1 MPRWISE
8 IALPLVSGAALF
20 FGLVVLNW
28 SEVLFEFPS
37 VTRAAQ
43 APAAGLKDIAD
54 AVDQVVSMLMTIG
67 IGLFVF
73 FGFAIKYFFDKGV
86 PISIFAGLLA
96 FLFLIFEMIAIDLGY
111 YARAEIL
118 SLMIDRQAAFD
129 HLSVMVARQA
139 MFVHLSF
146 VTGVVASIHVV
157 LVDRRTG
164 SEEALPTPVH
174 TQPPG
179 A

>member
-1 MPRWISE
+1 MPKWNSE

-20 FGLVVLNW
+20 FGLVLLNW
-28 SEVLFEFPS
+28 SELLFEFPS

-43 APAAGLKDIAD
+43 APAAALKDIAD

-73 FGFAIKYFFDKGV
+73 FGFTIKYFFDKGV

-96 FLFLIFEMIAIDLGY
+96 LLFLIFEMIAINLGY

-118 SLMIDRQAAFD
+118 SLMIDRQASFD

-157 LVDRRTG
+157 LIDRRTG

-174 TQPPG
+174 PQSPG

>member
-37 VTRAAQ
+37 VTRAAE
-43 APAAGLKDIAD
+43 APAAALKDIAD

-73 FGFAIKYFFDKGV
+73 FGFAIKYFFDKERYRRAT
-86 PISIFAGLLA
+86 ILLQ
-96 FLFLIFEMIAIDLGY
+96 IY
-111 YARAEIL
+111 K
-118 SLMIDRQAAFD
+118 
-129 HLSVMVARQA
+129 HLC
-139 MFVHLSF
+139 FCF
-146 VTGVVASIHVV
+146 I
-157 LVDRRTG
+157 
-164 SEEALPTPVH
+164 
-174 TQPPG
+174 
-179 A
+179 

>member
-1 MPRWISE
+1 M
-8 IALPLVSGAALF
+8 
-20 FGLVVLNW
+20 LNW

-37 VTRAAQ
+37 VTRAAEG
-43 APAAGLKDIAD
+43 PAATSKNIAD
-54 AVDQVVSMLMTIG
+54 AVDKVVSMLMTIG

-73 FGFAIKYFFDKGV
+73 FGFAIKYFSDKGV
-86 PISIFAGLLA
+86 PISILAGLLA
-96 FLFLIFEMIAIDLGY
+96 FLFLIFEMIAIDVGY

-139 MFVHLSF
+139 MFVHPSF

-157 LVDRRTG
+157 LVERRTG
-164 SEEALPTPVH
+164 SEGALPTPVH
-174 TQPPG
+174 PQPPSV
-179 A
+179 